1 MVGKS
6 NEKKKRCNW
15 LGTQRWKNYLTRIG
29 GRVRFPPVALAGLIV
44 AWLKRWDDDSDDKD
58 MKAYSMSTS
67 ATPVT
72 AGMAEEKGKEPEKK

>member
-15 LGTQRWKNYLTRIG
+15 LGMQRWKNYLTRIG

-44 AWLKRWDDDSDDKD
+44 AWLKRWDDDFDDKD